1 MPERSNSKRITMFGG
16 AARLIVALRLVRR
29 QGQNWTREV
38 RDHPAN
44 VLEILRASGDSEIGL
59 KSTLGR
65 LGAAY
70 FKLVCTSGG
79 G

>member
-1 MPERSNSKRITMFGG
+1 MFGD
-16 AARLIVALRLVRR
+16 AARLNVALRLVRR

-38 RDHPAN
+38 GDHPAN
-44 VLEILRASGDSEIGL
+44 VLEIIRASGGYEIGL

-70 FKLVCTSGG
+70 LKLVCISGG